1 MQPKSVRSFEGIEN
15 LEDFLEVFEAFA
27 NDLINNFASL
37 NDSVRGLSKSVI
49 ELSAKV
55 TEARGN

>member
-1 MQPKSVRSFEGIEN
+1 MHPKSVRSFEGIEN

-27 NDLINNFASL
+27 NDLINNFSSL
-37 NDSVRGLSKSVI
+37 NESVRGLSKSVI